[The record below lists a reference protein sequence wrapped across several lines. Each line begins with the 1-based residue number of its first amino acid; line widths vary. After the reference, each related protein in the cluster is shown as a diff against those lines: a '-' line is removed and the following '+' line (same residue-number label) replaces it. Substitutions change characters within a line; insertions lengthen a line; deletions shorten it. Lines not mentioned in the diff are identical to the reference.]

1 MKKTDDRGRLQDI
14 FDAIKRIEFY
24 LRGSAENKF
33 ADDLMRHTIAN
44 SLLLLAFAFCAVAL
58 VACSNSTVSLATEQ
72 QARDAAWAALD
83 PNTTSHNR
91 AYWEFTEVKQVKGEE
106 VAGQF
111 NDNPAPGCWAGPTP
125 PANTTI
131 AASDSYW
138 FVRAERRA
146 MTVVPQKRTVSPT
159 EPPAIPDAFMY
170 KALFLV
176 DSNGKVVARQLYCVI
191 Y

>member
-1 MKKTDDRGRLQDI
+1 MTRRL
-14 FDAIKRIEFY
+14 AS
-24 LRGSAENKF
+24 G
-33 ADDLMRHTIAN
+33 
-44 SLLLLAFAFCAVAL
+44 LLFFQLAFCTVAL
-58 VACSNSTVSLATEQ
+58 VACAHPTVSLATEQ

-91 AYWEFTEVKQVKGEE
+91 ANWEFTEVKQVSGAE

-111 NDNPAPGCWAGPTP
+111 NNNPAPGCWAGPTP
-125 PANTTI
+125 PANATI
-131 AASDSYW
+131 AASAPYW

-146 MTVVPQKRTVSPT
+146 MTAVPQRRTVSPT